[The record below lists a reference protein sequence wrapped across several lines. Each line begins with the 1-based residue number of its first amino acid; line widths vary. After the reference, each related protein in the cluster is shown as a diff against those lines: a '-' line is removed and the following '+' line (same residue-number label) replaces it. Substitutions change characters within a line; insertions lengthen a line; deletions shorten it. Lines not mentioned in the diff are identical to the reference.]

1 MSGLSRIPVVPR
13 LGSEGQNLAEAVE
26 EVWLGA
32 RSGPA
37 LDGSNGVFRS
47 EPIG

>member
-1 MSGLSRIPVVPR
+1 VAVAVKGTTDP
-13 LGSEGQNLAEAVE
+13 GQLMAEAVE

-37 LDGSNGVFRS
+37 LDGSNGVFGP